1 MAIQWSVSSEEPR
14 VRTVLVVV
22 SESGV
27 STSEISTLRSG
38 GDRGEV
44 GEGGQDCQ
52 IHGGTLG
59 VRQWGVSTG
68 ITCQTVGLYSADCQ
82 TVGLY
87 SIDCQTVGLFSADC
101 HTVGLYSV
109 DCQTSVP
116 P

>member
-22 SESGV
+22 SESVV

-38 GDRGEV
+38 GDQGEE

-68 ITCQTVGLYSADCQ
+68 IISQTEN
-82 TVGLY
+82 
-87 SIDCQTVGLFSADC
+87 
-101 HTVGLYSV
+101 LYSV
-109 DCQTSVP
+109 LLSDCGSLQCRLSDQCPSLDSQSVP
-116 P
+116 MM